1 MVQMSGRSG
10 RGGKPLSRRISGRP
24 ADSRRLPVVRAIE
37 MRVDRPEWRL
47 GKTDET
53 HPLFITR
60 QNVPIHSKYLRLSQ
74 MVSTDKFYLVSF
86 GPNFSFEFKPFLHF
100 CYFSSRLSSRRH
112 WHVDTLK
119 STLKWMNARNVTI
132 DFEAAYIIFGCMD
145 TFNANF
151 DKIIQGT
158 NITALSSRLSSRL
171 VNYAR

>member
-47 GKTDET
+47 WKTDET

-112 WHVDTLK
+112 WHVDSLK
-119 STLKWMNARNVTI
+119 STLKWMREMWQLTLKPR
-132 DFEAAYIIFGCMD
+132 
-145 TFNANF
+145 T
-151 DKIIQGT
+151 
-158 NITALSSRLSSRL
+158 LSSDVWPRSMQILIRSFKERTSL
-171 VNYAR
+171 LYQVACQVD

>member
-1 MVQMSGRSG
+1 MSGRSG

-47 GKTDET
+47 WKTDET

-100 CYFSSRLSSRRH
+100 FQVDYQ
-112 WHVDTLK
+112 VDDTDTL
-119 STLKWMNARNVTI
+119 TL
-132 DFEAAYIIFGCMD
+132 
-145 TFNANF
+145 
-151 DKIIQGT
+151 
-158 NITALSSRLSSRL
+158 
-171 VNYAR
+171 

>member
-37 MRVDRPEWRL
+37 MRVVRPEWRL
-47 GKTDET
+47 WKTDET

-100 CYFSSRLSSRRH
+100 FQVDYQVDDTDTLTLWSRLWSRLWSEWMREM
-112 WHVDTLK
+112 WQLTLK
-119 STLKWMNARNVTI
+119 PRT
-132 DFEAAYIIFGCMD
+132 
-145 TFNANF
+145 
-151 DKIIQGT
+151 
-158 NITALSSRLSSRL
+158 LSSDVWTRSMQILIRSFKERTSL
-171 VNYAR
+171 LYQVACQVD